1 MDAPI
6 LNQVVIIFCLAILVI
21 YCCHRIKVPPIVG
34 FLLTGVVC
42 GPYGLGLVSAVHEV
56 ELLAEIGVVLLMF
69 SIGME
74 LSIGEL
80 IRLRKPVFL
89 GGTLQVAMSIVIIAL
104 IAFLFGRPLN
114 MAIFA
119 GCLAA
124 LSSTAII
131 LKILQQNGQVES
143 PHGRITL
150 SILIFQDLIIVPMML
165 AIPLLAADGG
175 PGGPGLGPELLL
187 SGLKILGIVG
197 GGFLLAR
204 KALPY
209 ILNMAVRTRSREL
222 FLITT
227 LGICLVIAQLTSMLG
242 LSLSLG
248 AFLAGLITSESEY
261 SHSALEGVLP
271 FKEVFTSLFFTSVGM
286 LLNLEFFVTHLP
298 QVAVTSIV
306 LVLCKSLVVTAVG
319 LILGY
324 PLRTAIIS
332 ALALCQIGE
341 FSFVLAKEGLKH
353 SLIAGN
359 SYQIFLAASILTM
372 TAAPF
377 LLAAAPRFAARIVR
391 SGFAARIFG
400 NLSMEEEETRQ
411 HKDLEDHLIIIG
423 FGIGGKYLA
432 RTAKLAGIDYTILE
446 MNPDTV
452 RIFAAKGEPIHHGDA
467 THPTVLQSL
476 GVTRARV
483 LAVVISDPAAVRGI
497 TEAAR
502 HLAPG
507 LHIIVRTRFL
517 ADVEAMRALGASDV
531 IPEELETG
539 IEIFTRVLARY
550 FVPRADIEQFV
561 HEIRSENYFMARQLH
576 LPGSSLTALQGLLP
590 EIGVAA
596 VTIEKGAF
604 LDGMTLKDS
613 ELRRKYGVTVMA
625 VQRGEKHSAN
635 PGGDFTIAAGDV
647 AYVFAGHSALSACAH
662 LFSAGAKDALDSIAR
677 PQ

>member
-1 MDAPI
+1 MDVPI
-6 LNQVVIIFCLAILVI
+6 LNQVVIIFCLSILVI

-56 ELLAEIGVVLLMF
+56 ELLAEMGVVLLMF

-80 IRLRKPVFL
+80 VRLRKPVFM
-89 GGTLQVAMSIVIIAL
+89 GGSLQVAMSIVIIAL
-104 IAFLFGRPLN
+104 IAFLLGQPLN

-131 LKILQQNGQVES
+131 LKILQQSGQTES

-150 SILIFQDLIIVPMML
+150 SILIFQDIIVVPMML
-165 AIPLLAADGG
+165 AVPLLATGG
-175 PGGPGLGPELLL
+175 GSEGPGLGPELLL

-204 KALPY
+204 KVLPY
-209 ILNMAVRTRSREL
+209 VLNMVVRTRSREL

-227 LGICLVIAQLTSMLG
+227 LGICLAIAQLTSMLG

-248 AFLAGLITSESEY
+248 AFLAGLIISESEY

-286 LLNLEFFVTHLP
+286 LLNLQFFVSHLP
-298 QVAVTSIV
+298 EVAATSIA
-306 LVLCKSLVVTAVG
+306 LVLCKSLVVAAVG
-319 LILGY
+319 LALGY

-341 FSFVLAKEGLKH
+341 FSFVLAKEGLEH
-353 SLIAGN
+353 SLIAEN

-377 LLAAAPRFAARIVR
+377 LLAAAPRFAAKIVR
-391 SGFAARIFG
+391 SRFAARLFG
-400 NLSMEEEETRQ
+400 NRRMGEEEAKQ
-411 HKDLEDHLIIIG
+411 HEELADHLIIIG
-423 FGIGGKYLA
+423 FGVGGKYLA
-432 RTAKLAGIDYTILE
+432 RTAKLAGIAYIILE

-467 THPTVLQSL
+467 THPTVLQTL

-483 LAVVISDPAAVRGI
+483 LAIVISDPAAARGI

-507 LHIIVRTRFL
+507 LHIIVRTHFL
-517 ADVEAMRALGASDV
+517 AGAEALRDLGASDV
-531 IPEELETG
+531 IPEEFEAG

-550 FVPRADIEQFV
+550 LVPRADIEQFV
-561 HEIRSENYFMARQLH
+561 REIRSENYSMARQLH
-576 LPGSSLTALQGLLP
+576 LPGSSLLALQRHLP
-590 EIGVAA
+590 GINVTAIGV
-596 VTIEKGAF
+596 EKGAF
-604 LDGMTLKDS
+604 LDGLTLKDS
-613 ELRRKYGVTVMA
+613 ELRQKYGVTVMA
-625 VQRGEKHSAN
+625 IQRGGEISAN
-635 PGGDFTIAAGDV
+635 PGGDFAVAAEDV
-647 AYVFAGHSALSACAH
+647 AYIFAGHSALNACAH
-662 LFSAGAKDALDSIAR
+662 LFSAGTGNR
-677 PQ
+677 